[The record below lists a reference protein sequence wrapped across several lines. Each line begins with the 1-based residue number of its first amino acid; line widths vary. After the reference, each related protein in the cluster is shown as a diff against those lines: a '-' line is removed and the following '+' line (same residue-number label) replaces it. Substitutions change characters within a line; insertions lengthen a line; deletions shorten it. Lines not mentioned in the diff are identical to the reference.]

1 MSIWIHDHT
10 KRVVK
15 VEIFSKDVL
24 EVGEHLAVT
33 MGDNNPVD
41 NKTLSPITTN
51 CQSSTVL
58 AVVDAAHFELKSQ
71 VIQLL
76 PPFHGLDRCKGF
88 FEICAI

>member
-15 VEIFSKDVL
+15 VEIFSLDVL

-41 NKTLSPITTN
+41 NKTLSH
-51 CQSSTVL
+51 L
-58 AVVDAAHFELKSQ
+58 
-71 VIQLL
+71 
-76 PPFHGLDRCKGF
+76 
-88 FEICAI
+88 